1 MLRLDYLSC
10 LLTVLATVLMGRKLW
25 PGLVVSIVN
34 SSIVCVIGFHTSQ
47 FGLIPA
53 NVFCIGIYAF
63 SIRSWLK
70 KQPPKPHREALQTA
84 SASVADDPA
93 MSATTLPRTRRSNL
107 PHRRRAIGSVTNSL
121 STVFARVKSSE
132 NAYSN

>member
-1 MLRLDYLSC
+1 
-10 LLTVLATVLMGRKLW
+10 MGRKLW
-25 PGLVVSIVN
+25 PGLVVSIAN
-34 SSIVCVIGFHTSQ
+34 SLIVCVIGFHTSQ
-47 FGLIPA
+47 FGFIPA

-70 KQPPKPHREALQTA
+70 KQPQKPRHEALQTA

-107 PHRRRAIGSVTNSL
+107 PHRRYAKSSFTNSL
-121 STVFARVKSSE
+121 STMFAR
-132 NAYSN
+132 AAPGLR